1 MILKQKYTNF
11 NCILSTFMSLIAGG
25 SNEMMREEAPGK
37 LFKFH
42 KQRGFF
48 LVYSDH

>member
-1 MILKQKYTNF
+1 
-11 NCILSTFMSLIAGG
+11 MSLIVGG
-25 SNEMMREEAPGK
+25 YNGMMREEVPRK

-42 KQRGFF
+42 KQWGLF